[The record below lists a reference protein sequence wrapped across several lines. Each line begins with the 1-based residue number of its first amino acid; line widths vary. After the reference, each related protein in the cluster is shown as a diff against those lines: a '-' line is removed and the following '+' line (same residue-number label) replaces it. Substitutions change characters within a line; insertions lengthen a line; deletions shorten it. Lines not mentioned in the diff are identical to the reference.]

1 MRCATDDPDP
11 YFELDR
17 VLRTMIRTCPV
28 SDRIWWV
35 VLNLHDD
42 DIATDEVPPVAH

>member
-1 MRCATDDPDP
+1 MRRATDDLDP

-17 VLRTMIRTCPV
+17 ILRTMICTCPV

-35 VLNLHDD
+35 VLNLRDD
-42 DIATDEVPPVAH
+42 DIAADEVPPLTH